1 VFLFI
6 VTSATPKQDLP
17 ALNPPTETPPP
28 RSDSLHIMPRLA
40 NHFLTCN
47 AHLSPWLPCPAN
59 ASPYPRHSR
68 TMGAAANIPTAI
80 RLVTISSGCAAECHS
95 GYRLLHHGPQHSF
108 CHLTI
113 PPRTHQVPRPSD
125 DKAHSC
131 LGFSRNFVAVT
142 GWELPLKT
150 WLLGLLLQLVPPLHV
165 ALLHARAGFQL
176 PGSRPPPA
184 GAAVVGKVI
193 VLDGCR
199 CLGDLHALATI
210 HTAGKARSHRHS
222 PPLPRIAHGAALP

>member
-1 VFLFI
+1 MPISRRGSPVLQMPARI
-6 VTSATPKQDLP
+6 LVTAVRWVQLLIYPQPYDWQPSHLA
-17 ALNPPTETPPP
+17 ALRCRVPIRLSTSPPWPPTLISPSHHPPP
-28 RSDSLHIMPRLA
+28 
-40 NHFLTCN
+40 
-47 AHLSPWLPCPAN
+47 
-59 ASPYPRHSR
+59 
-68 TMGAAANIPTAI
+68 
-80 RLVTISSGCAAECHS
+80 
-95 GYRLLHHGPQHSF
+95 
-108 CHLTI
+108 
-113 PPRTHQVPRPSD
+113 THQVPRPSD
-125 DKAHSC
+125 DEAHSC
-131 LGFSRNFVAVT
+131 LGFSRNFVAVI
-142 GWELPLKT
+142 GWELPLET

>member
-1 VFLFI
+1 
-6 VTSATPKQDLP
+6 
-17 ALNPPTETPPP
+17 
-28 RSDSLHIMPRLA
+28 MPRLA

-80 RLVTISSGCAAECHS
+80 RLVTISSGWLRCRVPI
-95 GYRLLHHGPQHSF
+95 RLSTPPPWPPTLISPSHH
-108 CHLTI
+108 
-113 PPRTHQVPRPSD
+113 PPPTHQVPRPSD